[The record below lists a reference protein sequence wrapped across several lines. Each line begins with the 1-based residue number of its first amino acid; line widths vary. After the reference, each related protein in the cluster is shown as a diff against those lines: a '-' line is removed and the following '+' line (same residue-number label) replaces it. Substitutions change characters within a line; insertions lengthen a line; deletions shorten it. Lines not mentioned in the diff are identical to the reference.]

1 MATTR
6 TAALILAAALA
17 CPATAQQKT
26 GGTAG
31 EVVVIPGLPGVGPN
45 QEVRIAGGQV
55 ATGEITGPEVPFT
68 ARVVQWE
75 EGRSVTVRLP
85 DGATRVVPVPSTILF
100 PPGLRPGGD
109 VTLLVRQTS
118 DGTYRVTGMTTGPAA
133 AATMAPA
140 TAPAAPAAA
149 PVPPGAA
156 SPSSATVSMP
166 PSSGQKGG
174 PPTHGKSVVRA
185 AFVSVAGKVTAY
197 EKGTSITV
205 KDKKGKLR
213 TLKIA
218 EGATVPE
225 ELAVGDKVVVNI
237 PLGRPADGKTVDRVE
252 REKPKQT
259 PVPSKFKAAES
270 PKS

>member
-1 MATTR
+1 MATPR
-6 TAALILAAALA
+6 TAVLILAGALA
-17 CPATAQQKT
+17 CSATAQQTT
-26 GGTAG
+26 GGAAG
-31 EVVVIPGLPGVGPN
+31 EIVVIPGLPGVGPN
-45 QEVRIAGGQV
+45 QEARIAGGQIS
-55 ATGEITGPEVPFT
+55 TGEIIGPEVPFT

-85 DGATRVVPVPSTILF
+85 DGSTRVVPVPSNILF
-100 PPGLRPGGD
+100 PPDLRPGGD

-118 DGTYRVTGMTTGPAA
+118 DGTYRVTGMTTGPRP
-133 AATMAPA
+133 AP
-140 TAPAAPAAA
+140 TPAPAAPSAA
-149 PVPPGAA
+149 PAPPGAA

-174 PPTHGKSVVRA
+174 PPAHGKAVVRA
-185 AFVSVAGKVTAY
+185 AFVSVSGTVTAY

-205 KDKKGKLR
+205 KDKNGKVR

-218 EGATVPE
+218 AGATVPE
-225 ELAVGDKVVVNI
+225 DLSVGDKVVVNI
-237 PLGRPADGKTVDRVE
+237 PLGRPADGKTTERVE
-252 REKPKQT
+252 RAKPKKT